1 MAIANQIV
9 EAYSGKIRITF
20 EVAIALHSSVTLK
33 AKTYFRV
40 DYAAIEGLG
49 GMRFQRN
56 ITVTNSLLILTIKQN
71 LEFCFL
77 ILPSSLLIS
86 LWLLLTIAQKKFI
99 FCWWK
104 MIKKIALPSLE
115 L

>member
-9 EAYSGKIRITF
+9 EAYSGKIRLTF
-20 EVAIALHSSVTLK
+20 EVAIALHSSVR
-33 AKTYFRV
+33 RV
-40 DYAAIEGLG
+40 G
-49 GMRFQRN
+49 GMRVQRN

-86 LWLLLTIAQKKFI
+86 LWLLL
-99 FCWWK
+99 
-104 MIKKIALPSLE
+104 MIVQ
-115 L
+115 